1 MEDDSENCSIFT
13 RSSRK
18 RAIKNEQVFCSCW
31 SSWCSCRSYMFGAWS
46 WVASVSRWFAVKICI
61 NLKKNFFFISSE
73 LTKVSRWM
81 NFISY
86 HEMLATWNAVA
97 PTWILSETIHKQ
109 RFYCIFSVRYFFIFL
124 HEIKAS
130 WSNFKSFDSRFCFVL
145 SVHYLKK
152 FWKKT
157 FWAET
162 KQRQREKKF
171 TWLKFNFY
179 FTLNAAIME
188 NHRRWHLNVWSNIN
202 KFPQNVQKLINNFF
216 SFN

>member
-1 MEDDSENCSIFT
+1 MLLLKFLMFLSLLHVRGLVVSCVSLKMIRSENLH
-13 RSSRK
+13 K
-18 RAIKNEQVFCSCW
+18 
-31 SSWCSCRSYMFGAWS
+31 
-46 WVASVSRWFAVKICI
+46 
-61 NLKKNFFFISSE
+61 LKKNFFFISSE
-73 LTKVSRWM
+73 LTKVSRWNRWM